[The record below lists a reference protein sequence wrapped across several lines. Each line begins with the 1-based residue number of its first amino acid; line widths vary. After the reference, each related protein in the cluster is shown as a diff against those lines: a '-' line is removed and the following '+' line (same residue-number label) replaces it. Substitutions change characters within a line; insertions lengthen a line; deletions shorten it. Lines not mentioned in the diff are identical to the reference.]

1 MRKRLMVWVFG
12 GTATLALLTLVL
24 GSGSE
29 RSVLRANPV
38 RLSLGSA
45 AGRAAPKPTPAAS
58 ALPAVTT
65 ANAQNGV
72 SSEQV
77 FHAPWGA
84 ATGELGKKAANESSP
99 EGPASFAVDARG
111 RAFVLDQVNGRVQI
125 FEPGLKPRSVP
136 LPGDTYQDVALRSD
150 DGIVLLDR
158 LTKETVAF
166 ADASGKVTHEIRL
179 QGEGVVEAG
188 DVTGLFQRN
197 DGTWVEVKH
206 ANLVQIADADG
217 APLEDR
223 TIVQGRMAAD
233 GKVLRASKSGSH
245 AAYVAEKTSDGDGGA
260 SPGRLRHAGVAAAR
274 RTDTEGRGARV
285 SGGESLLEEVRRAP
299 LPGDRGARSGGR
311 ARRRR
316 SRASARGSSG
326 QHRRRGELSPH
337 PDRRRWRPVSP
348 GHPLGLVRRR
358 LLGLRRQGLA
368 GPLALARHHR
378 RSPPTRPTT
387 SSPSRPTGARSLA
400 AA

>member
-1 MRKRLMVWVFG
+1 MRKRLMVWAFG

-245 AAYVAEKTSDGDGGA
+245 AAYVAEKTSDGVRALAKVNFDLPVWQLLELDTDARGRVFLGA
-260 SPGRLRHAGVAAAR
+260 
-274 RTDTEGRGARV
+274 
-285 SGGESLLEEVRRAP
+285 SLLEESAAPPFQVIEAREVVVVLDDAGVEQARVDLPASTGAEESFRRIRIGADGV
-299 LPGDRGARSGGR
+299 LYHLAYEERGATM
-311 ARRRR
+311 RRF
-316 SRASARGSSG
+316 
-326 QHRRRGELSPH
+326 
-337 PDRRRWRPVSP
+337 
-348 GHPLGLVRRR
+348 
-358 LLGLRRQGLA
+358 
-368 GPLALARHHR
+368 
-378 RSPPTRPTT
+378 
-387 SSPSRPTGARSLA
+387 SL
-400 AA
+400 